1 MHDQGY
7 NSTLL
12 LRLTTWPNLRDTP
25 KHLERM
31 LRYLDA
37 SGLNVRF
44 LTISQILKLN
54 E

>member
-12 LRLTTWPNLRDTP
+12 RLTTWPDLRDTP
-25 KHLERM
+25 KHLERK